1 MSGQFD
7 EFRDVEEALR
17 RMPLRRPSD
26 LLDERVRRV
35 VRPRWGMALGVAAAL
50 ALLAGTGAVVV
61 REMGREGPRPRELSA
76 QEIEQVEV
84 GEIERPIVVAQSI
97 ARVGDKEVIGVDGEG
112 TLRRVRRVVV
122 KQVKY
127 VNPETGKTIWLTVPR
142 EEVVVMK
149 VEAF

>member
-1 MSGQFD
+1 MNEEFS
-7 EFRDVEEALR
+7 EFRDVEAELR

-26 LLDERVRRV
+26 FLDERVRRV
-35 VRPRWGMALGVAAAL
+35 VRPRWGMALGLAAAL
-50 ALLAGTGAVVV
+50 ALLAGTGAVLV
-61 REMGREGPRPRELSA
+61 REMGGEGPRLRDVAED
-76 QEIEQVEV
+76 IERVEA
-84 GEIERPIVVAQSI
+84 GEIERPIVVAQSV
-97 ARVGDKEVIGVDGEG
+97 AGRADGEVIGTDGEG
-112 TLRRVRRVVV
+112 TFRRVRRVVV